1 MMDRITVNLGKERS
15 YPILVGSGNLGE
27 VGEHAIRLRPE
38 GKRDYGGQFR
48 PKNAEGVF
56 IISSPRIYGL
66 YGEPVAQSF
75 RRAGFL
81 NVGVGLFPDGERNKS
96 LKSYRRIIGLLVEF
110 ANRSYGAN
118 GRGGIIIANLGGGVV
133 GDLGGFV
140 AATFNRGDSSSRV
153 DYIQIPTT
161 LLGFVDCGVGG
172 KVGVNFPRGKAVVKN
187 LLGQFYQPRLVY
199 ADLDVLRTLP
209 RRELRSGLAEVIKY
223 GVIKDKALFQYLER
237 HHRDI
242 LSLEPE
248 AVRHIVKRSYKIKA
262 RIVERDE
269 KDRKGI
275 RAILNYGHT
284 VGHAIEGANL
294 HYKHGE
300 AVAIGMVCAAEIA
313 RELGIFPREGVKRIE
328 GLIRAVGLPIRA
340 KNCRIDDIMELLKR
354 DKKIVSGINRY
365 VLPTE
370 IGRVIIKQGVEQGI
384 IRKVVQGRLD

>member
-1 MMDRITVNLGKERS
+1 MDKITVNLGKERS
-15 YPILVGSGNLGE
+15 YPILVGCGNLGE
-27 VGEHAIRLRPE
+27 VGEHTARL
-38 GKRDYGGQFR
+38 KQ
-48 PKNAEGVF
+48 NVSGVF
-56 IISSPRIYGL
+56 IVSSPRIYGL
-66 YGEPVAQSF
+66 YGEPVAKSF
-75 RRAGFL
+75 KKAGFRH
-81 NVGVGLFPDGERNKS
+81 VGTGLFPDGERNKS
-96 LKSYRRIIGLLVEF
+96 LNSYSRVIAKLVEF
-110 ANRSYGAN
+110 ASRSYGAN

-140 AATFNRGDSSSRV
+140 AATFNRGDSSARV

-199 ADLDVLRTLP
+199 ADLDVLKTLP
-209 RRELRSGLAEVIKY
+209 RRELKSGLAEVIKY
-223 GVIKDKALFQYLER
+223 GIIKDKLLFGYLEK

-242 LSLEPE
+242 LSLEPG
-248 AVRHIVKRSYKIKA
+248 ALRHIVKKSYNIKA
-262 RIVERDE
+262 RVVEQDE

-300 AVAIGMVCAAEIA
+300 AIAVGMVCAAEIA
-313 RELGIFPREGVKRIE
+313 RELGIFPQEGIKRIE
-328 GLIRAVGLPIRA
+328 ELIKAVRLPVRA
-340 KNCRIDDIMELLKR
+340 KDCRLSDILELLKR
-354 DKKIVSGINRY
+354 DKKVVNGVNRY

-370 IGRVIIKQGVEQGI
+370 IGRVIVKQGVDNGI
-384 IRKVVQGRLD
+384 IRRVVRKRLE

>member
-1 MMDRITVNLGKERS
+1 MDTITVNLGKERS
-15 YPILVGSGNLGE
+15 YPILVGCGNLGE
-27 VGEHAIRLRPE
+27 VGEQVIRLRPP
-38 GKRDYGGQFR
+38 Q
-48 PKNAEGVF
+48 AEQRVF

-66 YGEPVAQSF
+66 YGEPVSKSF
-75 RRAGFL
+75 RKAGFRH
-81 NVGVGLFPDGERNKS
+81 VGVGLFPDGERNKS
-96 LKSYRRIIGLLVEF
+96 LKSYSRIIAGLVEF
-110 ANRSYGAN
+110 ANLSFGAN

-140 AATFNRGDSSSRV
+140 AATFNRGDSSARV

-172 KVGVNFPRGKAVVKN
+172 KVGVNFPRGKVVVKN

-199 ADLDVLRTLP
+199 ADLDVLRSLP

-223 GVIKDKALFQYLER
+223 GVIKDRALFQYLER

-242 LSLEPE
+242 LSLDLG
-248 AVRHIVKRSYKIKA
+248 VIRHIVKRSYNIKA

-269 KDRKGI
+269 RDRKGI

-294 HYKHGE
+294 RYKHGE

-313 RELGIFPREGVKRIE
+313 GELGIFPQEGIKRIE
-328 GLIRAVGLPIRA
+328 GLIGRVGLPTKARG
-340 KNCRIDDIMELLKR
+340 CDINDILELLKR
-354 DKKIVSGINRY
+354 DKKVVDGRNRY

-370 IGRVIIKQGVEQGI
+370 IGRVTVMEGVDKGI
-384 IRKVVQGRLD
+384 IRKVIKGRLELPA